1 MIGPFDLG
9 TYKKK
14 EDDSKS
20 LDELIVHDSDERI
33 SDARAGAER
42 GAIIGEA
49 INLPAGWPM
58 SRGIYFHPVDW
69 RTRPWR

>member
-14 EDDSKS
+14 DDDSKS
-20 LDELIVHDSDERI
+20 LEELIVHDSR
-33 SDARAGAER
+33 RANLRTREPGAER

-49 INLPAGWPM
+49 INRGPSAGQ
-58 SRGIYFHPVDW
+58 
-69 RTRPWR
+69 